1 MMFTKTPRN
10 LGPLLLACLLVIQ
23 NGHAFSPA
31 ARSTSRWVSQ
41 AQSTTS
47 VAASPSSDDVTVSAE
62 AGVSSRRSALS
73 ALLTGSAVM
82 AAGLIGVPETA
93 SARLES
99 MNKPELLPS
108 EPGLKVIQT
117 EKFLTSGQVKRLE
130 ALLTATERD
139 TGYRVR
145 VLCQAYPNTP
155 GLAIRD
161 YWDLGK
167 EGQKDDKYI
176 VLVVDQF
183 GGRGN
188 VLNFNVGEGVKFAL
202 PNVFWTRLQAKF
214 GTVRTYASL
223 FVVWLLRLWCLRYC
237 LCYHLSESFTY
248 YCLTFSQWYSSFYY
262 LLALLPCYRRH
273 FTFETTASTCP
284 SSMLSRLLPPAC
296 DRMSN
301 IA

>member
-1 MMFTKTPRN
+1 MYTMTARN
-10 LGPLLLACLLVIQ
+10 LGPLMLACLLVLQ
-23 NGHAFSPA
+23 KVQAFSPT
-31 ARSTSRWVSQ
+31 ARSTRF
-41 AQSTTS
+41 TTS
-47 VAASPSSDDVTVSAE
+47 VAASQGSDNMSVPAPE
-62 AGVSSRRSALS
+62 GAFSRRSAVS
-73 ALLTGSAVM
+73 ALLTGTAVV
-82 AAGLIGVPETA
+82 AAGLLGAPETA
-93 SARLES
+93 IPRLES
-99 MNKPELLPS
+99 MNKPELLPK

-214 GTVRTYASL
+214 GTVRTP
-223 FVVWLLRLWCLRYC
+223 VLLLLLLLQLTRWCLRPM
-237 LCYHLSESFTY
+237 LLSVWIIHLQLSHFFTLVF
-248 YCLTFSQWYSSFYY
+248 LT
-262 LLALLPCYRRH
+262 
-273 FTFETTASTCP
+273 
-284 SSMLSRLLPPAC
+284 RLLY
-296 DRMSN
+296 
-301 IA
+301 